1 MDQAIVL
8 FESLVL
14 AESAPKILGTILV
27 VWVTVRLLKKSIR
40 HRELNRWIERARRE
54 REEKSKFLTLEK
66 TIPGNVVDKIESFS
80 SARDLSK
87 DIQKGRIGLLD
98 TIIHFSLKCRTCG
111 RNEERVNAI
120 TEELYDEA
128 YVQAERLMTEK
139 KARGTKPRT
148 LFGLPISI
156 KECYSVTGCY
166 STGGLA
172 CRLKSRQKHDSLIV
186 KLLKD
191 AGAIPLCLGNTVQT
205 MLSSESVN
213 NIWGR
218 SRNPWDLDRTPGGSS
233 GGDAALVGDYDY
245 CMVDSSSSF

>member
-8 FESLVL
+8 VESLVF
-14 AESAPKILGTILV
+14 AESAPKLLGTILGI
-27 VWVTVRLLKKSIR
+27 WVTARLVKKSIR
-40 HRELNRWIERARRE
+40 RRELNRWIERARTE
-54 REEKSKFLTLEK
+54 RENKQFLTLEK

-98 TIIHFSLKCRTCG
+98 TVVHFSLKCRTYG

-128 YVQAERLMTEK
+128 YIQAEGLMAEK
-139 KARGTKPRT
+139 KTRGITPRT

-156 KECYSVTGCY
+156 KECYSVAGCY
-166 STGGLA
+166 STGGLV
-172 CRLKSRQKHDSLIV
+172 CRLKSRQKNDSLIV
-186 KLLKD
+186 KLLKN

-205 MLSSESVN
+205 MMLSESVN

-218 SRNPWDLDRTPGGSS
+218 SRNPWDLKRTPGGSS

-245 CMVDSSSSF
+245 TAWLILLLF